1 MSPAL
6 TRRPAPLTSLLLALL
21 TTVPAVAAPAPTSTP
36 ATCSVRSTG
45 PAPTVVELYTSE
57 GCSSCPPAEAWLN
70 GLKGRP
76 DVLALAFHVTYWDH
90 LGWPDRFGSPEGTDR
105 QRQLAR
111 RDGQRG
117 VYTPQVR
124 ASGQDWRRWPALP
137 EPAGTAAPVLE
148 LARDG
153 EGFVARVEPWAR
165 AGAVTGAQTGALAG
179 YWVVLEDQHETR
191 VRAGEN
197 AGSTLRHH
205 HVVRLYR
212 PVADWPAGQGQS
224 SRLSVSRGVEAHPRR
239 VAFVVIDPASQRPLQ
254 AAVLG
259 C

>member
-6 TRRPAPLTSLLLALL
+6 PHIPAWLLALSL
-21 TTVPAVAAPAPTSTP
+21 AGANAAPAPAAPGS
-36 ATCSVRSTG
+36 CSVRSAG

-76 DVLALAFHVTYWDH
+76 DVLAMAFHVSYWDH
-90 LGWPDRFGSPEGTDR
+90 LGWPDRFASPEGTDR

-124 ASGQDWRRWPALP
+124 VAGLDWRRWPALS
-137 EPAGTAAPVLE
+137 EPPRAAAPVVE
-148 LARDG
+148 MARDG
-153 EGFVARVEPWAR
+153 EGFVARIEPWAR
-165 AGAVTGAQTGALAG
+165 AGAGAGALSG

-197 AGSTLRHH
+197 AGSTLSHH

-224 SRLSVSRGVEAHPRR
+224 SRLSVSRGVGAHPRR
-239 VAFVVIDPASQRPLQ
+239 VAFVVVDAASQRPLQ
-254 AAVLG
+254 AAMLG